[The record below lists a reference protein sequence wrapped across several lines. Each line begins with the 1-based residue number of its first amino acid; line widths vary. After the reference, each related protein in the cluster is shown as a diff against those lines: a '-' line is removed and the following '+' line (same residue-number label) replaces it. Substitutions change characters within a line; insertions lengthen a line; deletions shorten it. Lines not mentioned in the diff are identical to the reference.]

1 MLTQRQSTPTLPGWL
16 LAVPTLIILLL
27 ALPDLSNEQVA
38 LWVLF
43 AVLTGFALN
52 FGLTFSEGE
61 INAAYTV
68 GIMALLTM
76 ADRGEMGGA
85 LWAVAIGALGGVLIR
100 EARRLRSKGES
111 DRKALLQKTWEPA
124 LRTAAQLTLGLAVA
138 GWAYQQF
145 NGDLPLETFSTTE
158 ALPILGLVAV
168 YLAVYLSTVVLNM
181 RQNKFPVNQL
191 DEVVRLNWQS
201 LLSVLFVPLPQAIL
215 GAVAYHGVSLFA
227 FSLMILGF
235 ALLVV
240 GVQGLSQ
247 IQHRYE
253 GQLQEIMTITA
264 VSNAMRSNLELQTLM
279 QTIYLQVA
287 TLLDI
292 KNFSVVIYDPGTR
305 QLSFPLNM
313 RDGKPE
319 GRPSRDAG
327 KGLIERVITSR
338 NPLLI
343 QQEAW
348 TAAEKMDGGFIEFPA
363 YSWLGVPLPAQTRV
377 SGAIVVWSEGPQR
390 QFTANDERL
399 LMTVALQA
407 GFAIEN
413 AQLYEQASGR
423 IRQLRALTR
432 VSAQLSSTLD
442 AQQVLDRIGP
452 YTQQVV
458 GASASAIFMW
468 WDEEKETLAL
478 VRSNGL
484 KHDPP
489 YPLLANETNLSN
501 RQQPLI
507 ITDSHNDTRVADMR
521 TVLDQDGKRSWVE
534 VLMRSPEDILGVL
547 VAYYDTPH
555 PQSDEDIEVLRTFAN
570 QAALAISNAQ
580 LYSSKDAALSRRV
593 DQLTLLE
600 ELSHDLFSTQLERDE
615 IFQRVLKRA
624 AEGTGAHAAILTL
637 KDDGKEPERVAA
649 LGYTPELLQKAE
661 MVSRI
666 SKHVLDTGDATL
678 VPDVKAD
685 PTFATPRSETRSLL
699 CVPLLRDIH
708 TIGTIALESNS
719 SNDFGLEDMLFLM
732 QVGAQARIAIDSRLL
747 FQNIQA
753 TRDRLQAIL
762 DSMTEAVLLIDS
774 DGMLRLANPRARTLL
789 DLDPD
794 KLTGRQIRDI
804 LSESSMQFAEK
815 LGLQTNMLR
824 GLTLGL
830 MAGTWKPEHELTQY
844 DRQILG
850 QHRFFERADV
860 AIEGE
865 GGRALGWLMVI
876 KDMTEE
882 REVAQA
888 REDLTSMIVH
898 DLRSPLTAINAT
910 LKLINNIATNDDA
923 LSREVLKQ
931 TTTTASQAVRKLL
944 NLVNSLLDVSKME
957 SGTISL
963 ERETGSLHRLAETVI
978 TDLKPLAEEMEVALE
993 NRVDA
998 ALPPL
1003 NVDMDKI
1010 ERVILNLMDNAIKFT
1025 PSDGQVYINALLD
1038 EEAKSN
1044 GASEKFVQVR
1054 VVDSGPGI
1062 PDDYKEALFDRFVQI
1077 KEQAGRRRGTGL
1089 GLTFCKL
1096 AVEAH
1101 GGRIW
1106 IEDNPEGGAVF
1117 VFTLP
1122 VTNNIVAE
1130 APVMQ

>member
-1 MLTQRQSTPTLPGWL
+1 MLTPRQSSRPGWL
-16 LAVPTLIILLL
+16 LAIPTLIVLLL
-27 ALPDLSNEQVA
+27 MPPHATGETVV

-43 AVLTGFALN
+43 AILTGFALN
-52 FGLTFSEGE
+52 FGLTFTEGE

-68 GIMALLTM
+68 GIMAFLTL
-76 ADRGEMGGA
+76 AEPDDMGAA
-85 LWAVAIGALGGVLIR
+85 LWAVAIGSLGGVLIR
-100 EARRLRSKGES
+100 EGQRLYAKGENN
-111 DRKALLQKTWEPA
+111 RKVLLQKTWEPA
-124 LRTAAQLTLGLAVA
+124 LRTASQLTLGLAVA
-138 GWAYQQF
+138 GWAYQRLD
-145 NGDLPLETFSTTE
+145 GDLPLQSFS
-158 ALPILGLVAV
+158 AGDSLPILALVGI
-168 YLAVYLSTVVLNM
+168 YLAVYLATVVLNI
-181 RQNKFPVNQL
+181 RQNAIPVHQL

-201 LLSVLFVPLPQAIL
+201 LIGVLLVPLPQAIL
-215 GAVAYHGVSLFA
+215 GAVAYHGISLLA
-227 FSLMILGF
+227 FSLMVIGF

-264 VSNAMRSNLELQTLM
+264 VSNAMRSNLELQALL

-292 KNFSVVIYDPGTR
+292 KNFSVVLYDPSSRYLT
-305 QLSFPLNM
+305 FPLNI
-313 RDGKPE
+313 RAGQSEQRP
-319 GRPSRDAG
+319 GREAG
-327 KGLIERVITSR
+327 KGLIERIITTR

-348 TAAEKMDGGFIEFPA
+348 SSAEKMDGGFIEFPA

-377 SGAIVVWSEGPQR
+377 SGAIVVWSDGPQR
-390 QFTANDERL
+390 QFTAKDERL
-399 LMTVALQA
+399 LMTIAVQA

-413 AQLYEQASGR
+413 AQLYEQASDR
-423 IRQLRALTR
+423 IRQLRTLTR

-452 YTQQVV
+452 YAQQVV

-468 WDEEKETLAL
+468 WDEDKQTIAL

-489 YPLLANETNLSN
+489 YPLLTSETNLSH

-507 ITDSHNDTRVADMR
+507 ITDSRTDTRATEMR
-521 TVLDQDGKRSWVE
+521 TILDQDGKRSWVE
-534 VLMRSPEDILGVL
+534 VLMRNPEDILGVL
-547 VAYYDTPH
+547 VVYYDMPH
-555 PQSDEDIEVLRTFAN
+555 PHGDEDIEVLRTFAN

-624 AEGTGAHAAILTL
+624 AEGTGAHAAVLTL
-637 KDDGKEPERVAA
+637 KEDHRPAEQVAA
-649 LGYTPELLQKAE
+649 LGYTRELLAKSE
-661 MVSRI
+661 NLNRI
-666 SKHVLDTGDATL
+666 SKHVFDTGDATL

-685 PTFATPRSETRSLL
+685 PTFATPRTETRSLL
-699 CVPLLRDIH
+699 CVPLLRDIQ
-708 TIGTIALESNS
+708 TIGTILLESNAA
-719 SNDFGLEDMLFLM
+719 DGFGLEDMLFLM

-747 FQNIQA
+747 FQNIQS

-774 DGMLRLANPRARTLL
+774 DGTLRMANPRAKTML
-789 DLDPD
+789 DLDPEQI
-794 KLTGRQIRDI
+794 TGRQIREL
-804 LSESSMQFAEK
+804 LSVPSIQFAEK
-815 LGLQTNMLR
+815 LGLETNMLR

-830 MAGTWKPEHELTQY
+830 MAGTWQPEPHHTSY
-844 DRQILG
+844 DRHVAG
-850 QHRFFERADV
+850 QHRFLERADV
-860 AIEGE
+860 AIEGQE
-865 GGRALGWLMVI
+865 GRAIGWLMVI
-876 KDMTEE
+876 QDMTEE
-882 REVAQA
+882 RELSQA

-910 LKLINNIATNDDA
+910 LKLINNIATNEDA

-963 ERETGSLHRLAETVI
+963 DRTSGSLHQLAETVI
-978 TDLKPLAEEMEVALE
+978 TDLKPLAEEMEVVIE
-993 NRVDA
+993 NRVEE

-1010 ERVILNLMDNAIKFT
+1010 ERVVLNLMDNAIKFT
-1025 PSDGQVYINALLD
+1025 PSDGHVYINAQID
-1038 EEAKSN
+1038 DTPGQN
-1044 GASEKFVQVR
+1044 GNQEKFLR
-1054 VVDSGPGI
+1054 IRIADNGPGI
-1062 PDDYKEALFDRFVQI
+1062 PDDYKERLFDRFVQI

-1106 IEDNPEGGAVF
+1106 IEDNPEGGSIF
-1117 VFTLP
+1117 NFTLP
-1122 VTNNIVAE
+1122 LATETHHEEVTA
-1130 APVMQ
+1130 